1 MALNIKAFVFNMF
14 GINTYVVWDQA
25 SRQAMIVDPGMIDAD
40 EQQTLTDYIAAN
52 SLSVTHMVNT
62 HMHLDHIFG
71 NEFIRRTYGVQVEAN
86 KCDEPF
92 GLNREA
98 QARRFG
104 LRGSFPPVGVDRP
117 LNESDTISLGD
128 SEFVVLHIPGHSPGS
143 IVLYNRRYGFLLS
156 GDVLFRG
163 SIGRTDLAM
172 GNHDEL
178 VEGIQTKLLTL
189 PPDTVVYPGHGPA
202 TTIADE
208 LRGNPYV

>member
-14 GINTYVVWDQA
+14 GINTYVVWDQE
-25 SRQAMIVDPGMIDAD
+25 SRQAMIVDPGMIDTA
-40 EQQTLTDYIAAN
+40 EQQILTDYIDAN
-52 SLSVTHMVNT
+52 HLSVTHLVNT

-71 NEFIRRTYGVQVEAN
+71 NDFTRRAYGLQVEAN
-86 KCDEPF
+86 KSDEPL

-104 LRGSFPPVGVDRP
+104 LRGDFPPIGIDRS
-117 LNESDTISLGD
+117 LDEGDTISLGD
-128 SEFVVLHIPGHSPGS
+128 SEFIVLHIPGHSPGS
-143 IVLYNRRYGFLLS
+143 IVLYNKKYGFLLS

-178 VEGIQTKLLTL
+178 VEGIRTKLLTL
-189 PPDTVVYPGHGPA
+189 PPDTTVYPGHGPA
-202 TTIADE
+202 TTIANE
-208 LRGNPYV
+208 LRSNPYV